1 MAAVS
6 GYCSRWRWVATGGGV
21 AVADFL
27 FLLSFSLL
35 LLPLA
40 FRLFYCSSS
49 FFPFSP
55 LVLGKEKPMVMLSFV
70 CWFLASLTF
79 SSSLFLL
86 PIPCSAASG
95 SCGWCCRKVKLMM
108 MFFLLIFLCWVD
120 VLTPGSSCLVW
131 LLCDFPDFIPSC
143 CPCSA
148 FFLFVLPLFFFC
160 VFLSLLPPV
169 SIVSPSVFFRSSV
182 SPLFYL
188 SLLLCF
194 LTVTSPLSFL
204 FSPPVSSCSFC
215 FPLYLVFSPFFP
227 PLFSFYAVSFL
238 PLILFFFCVSLP
250 PFHRLSLA
258 FISQRNALRCNV
270 RLGNGM

>member
-6 GYCSRWRWVATGGGV
+6 GYCSRWRWVATDGGV
-21 AVADFL
+21 AVAVFL

-86 PIPCSAASG
+86 LIPCSAASG
-95 SCGWCCRKVKLMM
+95 SCGWCCRKVKLMV

-131 LLCDFPDFIPSC
+131 LLCDFPDFIPLC
-143 CPCSA
+143 CPCSS
-148 FFLFVLPLFFFC
+148 FFLFVLPLFFFLC
-160 VFLSLLPPV
+160 FPFPSASCLYRLPLCF
-169 SIVSPSVFFRSSV
+169 FFRSFV

-194 LTVTSPLSFL
+194 LIFTSPLSFL
-204 FSPPVSSCSFC
+204 FSPPVSSCSFS

-227 PLFSFYAVSFL
+227 PLFSFSVVSFL
-238 PLILFFFCVSLP
+238 LLVLFFLCFSPLFSSSFSGFYKP
-250 PFHRLSLA
+250 KKYLA
-258 FISQRNALRCNV
+258 VQRSAW
-270 RLGNGM
+270 

>member
-21 AVADFL
+21 AVAVFL

-95 SCGWCCRKVKLMM
+95 SCGWCCRKVKLMV

-131 LLCDFPDFIPSC
+131 LLCDFPDFIPLC
-143 CPCSA
+143 CPCSS
-148 FFLFVLPLFFFC
+148 FFLFVLPLFFFFVFSFPFC
-160 VFLSLLPPV
+160 LLSLSSPPLFFFSFVCLSPLLSVSPPVFPHFHLSSLVSFLSPCFLLFFFFPSLSRLFSFLPPTVFFFCCLLPPSRSFFSVFLS
-169 SIVSPSVFFRSSV
+169 
-182 SPLFYL
+182 PLFIVFL
-188 SLLLCF
+188 WLL
-194 LTVTSPLSFL
+194 
-204 FSPPVSSCSFC
+204 
-215 FPLYLVFSPFFP
+215 
-227 PLFSFYAVSFL
+227 
-238 PLILFFFCVSLP
+238 
-250 PFHRLSLA
+250 
-258 FISQRNALRCNV
+258 
-270 RLGNGM
+270 

>member
-1 MAAVS
+1 MMV
-6 GYCSRWRWVATGGGV
+6 V
-21 AVADFL
+21 FL
-27 FLLSFSLL
+27 FLLYFSLV

-49 FFPFSP
+49 LFPFSP

-95 SCGWCCRKVKLMM
+95 SCGWCCRKVKLMV

-131 LLCDFPDFIPSC
+131 LLCDFPDFIPLC
-143 CPCSA
+143 CPCSS
-148 FFLFVLPLFFFC
+148 FFLFVLPLFFFFC

-169 SIVSPSVFFRSSV
+169 SIVSPSVFFFVRLSLPSSICLSSCV
-182 SPLFYL
+182 SSFSPLLSRFFSLPLFPPVLFL
-188 SLLLCF
+188 SLSISSFLLSSPHCF
-194 LTVTSPLSFL
+194 LFLLSP
-204 FSPPVSSCSFC
+204 SS
-215 FPLYLVFSPFFP
+215 
-227 PLFSFYAVSFL
+227 FSF
-238 PLILFFFCVSLP
+238 FFFCVSLP
-250 PFHRLSLA
+250 SFHRLSLA
-258 FISQRNALRCNV
+258 FISQRNTLRCNV

>member
-6 GYCSRWRWVATGGGV
+6 GYCSRWRWVARGGGV
-21 AVADFL
+21 AVAVFL

-95 SCGWCCRKVKLMM
+95 SCGWCCRKVKLMV
-108 MFFLLIFLCWVD
+108 MF
-120 VLTPGSSCLVW
+120 
-131 LLCDFPDFIPSC
+131 
-143 CPCSA
+143 
-148 FFLFVLPLFFFC
+148 FFLFFSAGWTFLRRVLLAWSGSYVIFQTLFPHVAPVPPFVVRSSSVFVFSFPFYLLSLSSLPLGFFC
-160 VFLSLLPPV
+160 SSCSPPSSSFIFLFLPPSSLCFPFLSLLPPLSLV
-169 SIVSPSVFFRSSV
+169 PLVFSF
-182 SPLFYL
+182 LYL
-188 SLLLCF
+188 SLSCC
-194 LTVTSPLSFL
+194 SFL
-204 FSPPVSSCSFC
+204 
-215 FPLYLVFSPFFP
+215 LL
-227 PLFSFYAVSFL
+227 L
-238 PLILFFFCVSLP
+238 
-250 PFHRLSLA
+250 
-258 FISQRNALRCNV
+258 
-270 RLGNGM
+270 